1 MHGIGIGPTLN
12 TIRWANTKFLHW
24 ANVRPNAL
32 VPFPKIHWSYARNYK
47 RGQCNVSTL
56 DQCLPNVIWLGGQEW
71 SRVNISTSSRPI
83 FIEFDSIYS
92 TRNAPTK

>member
-56 DQCLPNVIWLGGQEW
+56 DQCLPNVIWLGGLFV
-71 SRVNISTSSRPI
+71 SYDVLSHSS
-83 FIEFDSIYS
+83 FDL
-92 TRNAPTK
+92 